1 MSPALLDGLLWWSK
15 LADLPP
21 DAGTLVYGGDEA
33 FTRNKVPVRPWFA
46 A

>member
-1 MSPALLDGLLWWSK
+1 MLDGLFWWAK

-33 FTRNKVPVRPWFA
+33 FTRNTVPVRPWFA
-46 A
+46 V